1 MNKNSSKSCGYMLCG
16 SPRSGSTLLC
26 DLLSQSSVAGNPKS
40 YFRPGSIPDFC
51 KDWGIL
57 EGQEDWSK
65 SYIKAFK
72 TYSSNGTDCS
82 SLRIMWSNFKD
93 FIDFL
98 RQNNS
103 STSSDKNLILDSLSI
118 DHYIYLQRKDKVAQ
132 AVSLVVANQT
142 GLWHLNSD
150 GSEKQ
155 RTGSH
160 KNPEYSYKQISKE
173 LSMLEDEADG
183 WEEWFKSNNIEPL
196 RVWYEDLSSDP
207 LAVLDRIMDFIGRSS
222 NSEIKV
228 RTART
233 SSDLNKQWS
242 DRFKRE
248 ALALLQN

>member
-1 MNKNSSKSCGYMLCG
+1 MIMNKNSSKSCGYMLCS

-118 DHYIYLQRKDKVAQ
+118 DHY
-132 AVSLVVANQT
+132 
-142 GLWHLNSD
+142 
-150 GSEKQ
+150 
-155 RTGSH
+155 
-160 KNPEYSYKQISKE
+160 KE

-222 NSEIKV
+222 NSDIKV